1 MGDSKAEGLIGNSLA
16 LASMTEVLAPPSLPP
31 VSPWE
36 AYLVIIFIPF
46 LLRLIFVAPPLLDLV
61 QTYAPAGDRA
71 KHARWFLNRIKRLP
85 VQGFWLIVL
94 NEVLAFVLPGVLAL
108 TARAYVGP
116 IGWDSWEIPMLGLA
130 LLVIAGF
137 AWIGVDFGRVAQS
150 RMDIR
155 RLSQFNLESAKQT
168 VDTAVVGRELLQAV
182 RGFSIPRPWRAEPEI
197 PEQPSNPVMGS
208 VSSVLDFGADVLD
221 VVLDQ
226 VRVPA
231 GDAVDK
237 LDSEIQRR
245 IQKRVRASKRS
256 LATGTLF
263 SLFPLVVL
271 LGLPEL
277 F

>member
-1 MGDSKAEGLIGNSLA
+1 MG
-16 LASMTEVLAPPSLPP
+16 MTDVLAPPSLPP

-36 AYLVIIFIPF
+36 AYLIIIFIPF

-61 QTYAPAGDRA
+61 QTYAPRGDRT
-71 KHARWFLNRIKRLP
+71 KHARWMMDRIKRLP

-94 NEVLAFVLPGVLAL
+94 NEVLAFVLPGLLAVLA
-108 TARAYVGP
+108 RIYIGP
-116 IGWDSWEIPMLGLA
+116 MGWESWEIPFLGLT
-130 LLVIAGF
+130 LLVVAGF

-155 RLSQFNLESAKQT
+155 RLGQYNLESAKQT

-182 RGFSIPRPWRAEPEI
+182 RGFSIPRPWRGETEAEGQ
-197 PEQPSNPVMGS
+197 QPSNPVFGTLS
-208 VSSVLDFGADVLD
+208 GVLDFGANVLD
-221 VVLDQ
+221 VALDQ
-226 VRVPA
+226 IRVPA

-245 IQKRVRASKRS
+245 IQDRVRASKRS

-263 SLFPLVVL
+263 SLFPLLVL
-271 LGLPEL
+271 IGLPEL

>member
-1 MGDSKAEGLIGNSLA
+1 MGG
-16 LASMTEVLAPPSLPP
+16 MTEVLAPPSLPP

-36 AYLVIIFIPF
+36 AYLIIIFVPF

-61 QTYAPAGDRA
+61 QTYAPPGDRA
-71 KHARWFLNRIKRLP
+71 KHAKWFLNRIKRLP
-85 VQGFWLIVL
+85 VEGFWLIVL
-94 NEVLAFVLPGVLAL
+94 NEVLAFVLPGALAL
-108 TARAYVGP
+108 AARAYVGP

-155 RLSQFNLESAKQT
+155 RLSRFNLESAKQT
-168 VDTAVVGRELLQAV
+168 VDTAVFGRELLQGI
-182 RGFSIPRPWRAEPEI
+182 RGFAIPRPWRSPPAASDEPA
-197 PEQPSNPVMGS
+197 PAQNPI
-208 VSSVLDFGADVLD
+208 SSALSGLLDMGADVLD

-226 VRVPA
+226 ARVPA

-245 IQKRVRASKRS
+245 IQDRVRASKRS
-256 LATGTLF
+256 LATGMLF

-277 F
+277 L